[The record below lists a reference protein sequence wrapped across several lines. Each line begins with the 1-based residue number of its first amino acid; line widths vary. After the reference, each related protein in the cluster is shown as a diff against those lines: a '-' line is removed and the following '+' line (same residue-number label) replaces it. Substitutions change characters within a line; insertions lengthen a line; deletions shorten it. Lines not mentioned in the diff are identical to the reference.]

1 MELSSGLTFPATEYL
16 SHIIHTRALQGNEM
30 LDSLCG
36 HISVFPVVYLLIFS
50 QCLHHGLWCWTALTS
65 ASSIT
70 QWSVSSGTCW
80 GSSSSEKCIWYLPD
94 CRYTLQSLKTFNPY
108 WMSSYSSSFAFPCLC
123 LPPFVSPLF
132 WRFSWQ
138 LIWRVSGTI
147 TAWTR
152 RCRWSRG
159 TFLMTNTKT
168 IQLQPGEERCL

>member
-1 MELSSGLTFPATEYL
+1 MTDHGVLVMELSSGLTFPATEYL

-36 HISVFPVVYLLIFS
+36 HISVFPAVYLLVFP
-50 QCLHHGLWCWTALTS
+50 QCLYHGLWCWTALTS

-80 GSSSSEKCIWYLPD
+80 GSSNSEKCIWSLPD

-123 LPPFVSPLF
+123 LPPSFSPLF

-138 LIWRVSGTI
+138 LIWRASGTI
-147 TAWTR
+147 TV
-152 RCRWSRG
+152 
-159 TFLMTNTKT
+159 
-168 IQLQPGEERCL
+168 

>member
-36 HISVFPVVYLLIFS
+36 HISVFPAVYLLVFP

-80 GSSSSEKCIWYLPD
+80 GSSNSEKCIWSLPD

-108 WMSSYSSSFAFPCLC
+108 WMSSYLFIIFCFPLPVSSSL
-123 LPPFVSPLF
+123 
-132 WRFSWQ
+132 
-138 LIWRVSGTI
+138 
-147 TAWTR
+147 
-152 RCRWSRG
+152 
-159 TFLMTNTKT
+159 
-168 IQLQPGEERCL
+168 LQPSILKVLLAADLEGFRHNHSVDEALQMESRNLLDD